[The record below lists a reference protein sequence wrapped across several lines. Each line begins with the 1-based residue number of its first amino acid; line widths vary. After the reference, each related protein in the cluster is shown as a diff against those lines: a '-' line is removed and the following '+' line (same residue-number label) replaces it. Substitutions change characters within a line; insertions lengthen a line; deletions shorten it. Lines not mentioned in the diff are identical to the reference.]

1 MMKKYLYSAISGL
14 MLSLSVPLAAQS
26 LADVQA
32 LSRAGAQQ
40 LALKQI
46 DEYQPT
52 ALLSVVDWMLWER
65 ERLYILQLRKDW
77 DGLIQ
82 RVNSYHNDLPRDFML
97 WAQTQHVKAALEKGE
112 SSQARGLLRKLI
124 WDTDYELDS
133 DQLAEWRR
141 LIVRSYLVEQRIE
154 DASISLLRYRQ
165 DYGDSHEQEKL
176 LRARVLLRAMRDEEA
191 WQVLQGEDSEWAQA
205 LSLLAH
211 LRVGDMTPEAVIKQ
225 VYSHMS
231 IEENKTSELAAI
243 WWSIASQAAS
253 NQQNLREQ
261 VGALE
266 EVLSTE
272 KQYPDDE
279 LFFIP
284 ADRLWQGYKAWAKQE
299 QWLLGEGGDRYQQ
312 ALAVKDSDPRK
323 ARALFAILA
332 LEEEGYVLGQKA
344 HGALVSLLNDR
355 LLQRLYRDSGRYPQ
369 IKQLPI
375 AVRYRLIDQALATSD
390 LDGASELMM
399 GLEQPPE
406 GSDAMEWELRRARVL
421 ILAGDIDDGV
431 AILGRLMTTQETMT
445 SEVIGR
451 LLQVIFDLQTVNRHE
466 SALRLFETLQPKVTD
481 QQQQRELLYWMA
493 DSQQSLM
500 RYEKAGWLYLQ
511 SAIFIDP
518 FAMDPWA
525 QTARFHA
532 ADALVLAGFIED
544 ARNLYQGLFNVT
556 KDEGRRS
563 MLRHKMQQL
572 LLRGI

>member
-1 MMKKYLYSAISGL
+1 MKKYLYSIVAGL
-14 MLSLSVPLAAQS
+14 ILSLSMPIAAQS
-26 LADVQA
+26 LLDIQA

-46 DEYQPT
+46 DENQP
-52 ALLSVVDWMLWER
+52 AVLLSVVDWMLWER
-65 ERLYILQLRKDW
+65 ERIYILQLRKDW
-77 DGLIQ
+77 DGLMQ
-82 RVNSYHNDLPRDFML
+82 RVDSYHSDLPRDFMH
-97 WAQTQHVKAALEKGE
+97 WAQTQYVKAALEKGE
-112 SSQARGLLRKLI
+112 SSQARRLLRKLI
-124 WDTDYELDS
+124 WGIDYELDS

-141 LIVRSYLVEQRIE
+141 LIVRSYLIEQRIE

-211 LRVGDMTPEAVIKQ
+211 LRAGDMTPEAVIKQ

-231 IEENKTSELAAI
+231 IEENKASELAAV

-253 NQQNLREQ
+253 KQQNLREQ

-266 EVLSTE
+266 EALSTE

-279 LFFIP
+279 LFFIQP
-284 ADRLWQGYKAWAKQE
+284 DRLWQSYKAWAKKE

-312 ALAVKDSDPRK
+312 ALVVKDSDPRK

-332 LEEEGYVLGQKA
+332 LEEEGYTLGQKA
-344 HGALVSLLNDR
+344 HGALMGLLNDR

-369 IKQLPI
+369 IKQIPV
-375 AVRYRLIDQALATSD
+375 AVRYRLIDQALASSN
-390 LDGASELMM
+390 LDGASELMV

-406 GSDAMEWELRRARVL
+406 GSDVMEWELRRARVL
-421 ILAGDIDDGV
+421 ILAGDIVGGI
-431 AILGRLMTTQETMT
+431 AILDSLITTQEIIE

-451 LLQVIFDLQTVNRHE
+451 LLQVIFDLQTVNQHE
-466 SALRLFETLQPKVTD
+466 TALRLFEALQPKVTD

-500 RYEKAGWLYLQ
+500 QYEKAGWLYLQ
-511 SAIFIDP
+511 SAILIDP

-532 ADALVLAGFIED
+532 ADALVLAGFIDD
-544 ARNLYQGLFNVT
+544 ARNLYQGLLNVT

-572 LLRGI
+572 LLRGL